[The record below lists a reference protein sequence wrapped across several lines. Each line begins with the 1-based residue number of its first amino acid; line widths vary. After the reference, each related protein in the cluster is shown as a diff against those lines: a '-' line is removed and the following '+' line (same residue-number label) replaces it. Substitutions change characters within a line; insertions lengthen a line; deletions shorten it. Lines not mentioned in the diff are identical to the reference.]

1 MAIQA
6 PVLGG
11 TTLAATRNE
20 DGYMET
26 PTVRGGSIVM
36 ADGSVRFENVQSG
49 TKKEFR
55 LAWDMLTDSQKA
67 DIETAFATLLTGY
80 TSNNFTNVKGTSYT
94 VTRYPD
100 QFPEFVPQK
109 IGDGTLR
116 WKAELKL
123 REV

>member
-11 TTLAATRNE
+11 TTLAATRAD
-20 DGYMET
+20 DGYMKT
-26 PTVRGGSIVM
+26 PTVRGGSLVM

-49 TKKEFR
+49 VKYEFK
-55 LAWDMLTDSQKA
+55 LAWDMLTDSQVS
-67 DIETAFATLLTGY
+67 DIITAFNTLLTSY
-80 TSNNFTNVKGTSYT
+80 SSNNFTDVQGNTYT

-100 QFPEFVPQK
+100 QSPEFTPQRVY
-109 IGDGTLR
+109 GAALR